1 MIRWCNLNYIEQ
13 VFIHVDKYTWKLHIK
28 NHPESFQILAKCQ
41 ESLWMCLQSF
51 LREDFLHAAA
61 PFTLPLTLLTSP
73 RLPACV
79 SSPGNISPKVKNC
92 NLKPNGWHWCEGNIK
107 ERYSLAVY
115 MALHFLS
122 EAAWQYSN
130 LSYSSWH
137 VGHIIIVVLRINEA
151 VFHFVFTGHKTGWR
165 GEWLWGNKY
174 YVPRPGNTSE

>member
-1 MIRWCNLNYIEQ
+1 MPGISLN
-13 VFIHVDKYTWKLHIK
+13 VFAVISKW
-28 NHPESFQILAKCQ
+28 
-41 ESLWMCLQSF
+41 
-51 LREDFLHAAA
+51 RFLHAAA

-79 SSPGNISPKVKNC
+79 SSPGNISAKVKNC
-92 NLKPNGWHWCEGNIK
+92 NLKPNGWHWCKRNIR

-115 MALHFLS
+115 MVLHFLS
-122 EAAWQYSN
+122 EAAWYYSN
-130 LSYSSWH
+130 LSYSNWH

-165 GEWLWGNKY
+165 GEWIWGNKY